1 MDALLN
7 HKNHE
12 LMHEMTLIALNHAT
26 AAMSQALKDD
36 TFLKVFEEYPNFQ
49 PKNEETN
56 THQYFALHTEIHGDF
71 AADTYIL
78 IDTHNEE
85 KVCQKLLPPNLLGQ
99 WEMREASL
107 LELDNMLIAALVTI
121 YSNLLKVQVY
131 GQVPSLAKKTEDEL
145 IKKLQKISSESIYSF
160 RAKFV
165 AFHTRTELEILCVFK
180 KNLLP
185 KLQNFDNKA
194 SENKSEGKENLVK
207 GFFRKLFH

>member
-1 MDALLN
+1 MDALL
-7 HKNHE
+7 KNKEHE
-12 LMHEMTLIALNHAT
+12 LMHEITLIALNHAT

-36 TFLKVFEEYPNFQ
+36 TFLKVFEEYPTFQ
-49 PKNEETN
+49 LKDGEAN
-56 THQYFALHTEIHGDF
+56 THQYYALHTEMQGDF
-71 AADTYIL
+71 SADTYML
-78 IDTHNEE
+78 IDGQNEE

-131 GQVPSLAKKTEDEL
+131 GHVPSLAKKTEEEI
-145 IKKLQKISSESIYSF
+145 IKKLQKLSSESAYSF

-180 KNLLP
+180 KNILP
-185 KLQNFDNKA
+185 KIQSFNNKA
-194 SENKSEGKENLVK
+194 SENKSDGKENVVK